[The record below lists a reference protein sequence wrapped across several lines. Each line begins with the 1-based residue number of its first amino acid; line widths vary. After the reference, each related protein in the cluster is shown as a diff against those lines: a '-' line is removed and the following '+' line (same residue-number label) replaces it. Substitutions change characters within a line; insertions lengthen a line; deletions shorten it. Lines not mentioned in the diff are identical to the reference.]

1 MEASWDIGSD
11 GYLEKPK
18 WDVGCDDLEKPKWD
32 VGCDDLEKPKWD
44 VDLMIQ
50 KSRLI
55 KVNCQIFFFQKHL
68 FFPSSHS
75 YSSPSFSDSMNEMS
89 EFSSSTS
96 NWANEFVND
105 SLPSR
110 SRDPV
115 LLFNKI

>member
-1 MEASWDIGSD
+1 MVASWDIGSD

-32 VGCDDLEKPKWD
+32 VDFDDSEKQ
-44 VDLMIQ
+44 VD
-50 KSRLI
+50 KSELSNI
-55 KVNCQIFFFQKHL
+55 FFQKHL
-68 FFPSSHS
+68 FFSSSHS
-75 YSSPSFSDSMNEMS
+75 YLSPSFSDSMNEMS

-105 SLPSR
+105 SLPCR